1 MPTEEMPHTVFVAVR
16 EWWSPNGHTVST
28 ARAWDPLSG
37 RVAWAALDGHGTAT
51 ATHAIREAFAAT
63 GEPLPETAGCVFDV
77 VRVGFRRDLHADP
90 AAVGLPRVLS
100 FGAVTL

>member
-1 MPTEEMPHTVFVAVR
+1 
-16 EWWSPNGHTVST
+16 
-28 ARAWDPLSG
+28 
-37 RVAWAALDGHGTAT
+37 
-51 ATHAIREAFAAT
+51 
-63 GEPLPETAGCVFDV
+63 LPETAGCVFDV